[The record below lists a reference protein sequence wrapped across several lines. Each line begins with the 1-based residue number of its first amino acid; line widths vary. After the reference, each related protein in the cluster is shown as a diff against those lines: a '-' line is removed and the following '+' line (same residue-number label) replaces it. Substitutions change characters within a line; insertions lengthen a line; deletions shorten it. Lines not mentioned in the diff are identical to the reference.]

1 MSGPFSRADRSLLT
15 DWWFTVDRMLLTCVF
30 VLVVLGVVISLAA
43 SPSVALA
50 KDLPAFHFVNRHA
63 MFAAGGIVGI
73 LGVSLLSP
81 RGVRRLALGVFGIAI
96 VLLVV
101 IAVSG
106 ETINGARR
114 WIRLLGFSFQ
124 PSEVAK
130 PAFVVLTAW
139 AFAEM
144 QRRRDVPALP
154 IAIALYALLAGLL
167 VIQPD
172 VGQTLLVTLVWGA
185 LFLLAGLPLP
195 WAGAFAGL
203 LTGGLAIAYTSL
215 AYVRGRV
222 DAFFAGAYSETSQ
235 MGRAYHSFVQ
245 GGFFGRGP
253 GEGTIKTN
261 LPDAHT
267 DFIFAV
273 IAEEYG
279 VIACL
284 GVVCL
289 FAVIVFRAF
298 VRGLA
303 IEDLDVRYGIIGLA
317 LLVGLQALIN
327 MGVNVGLLPA
337 KGMTLP
343 MISAGG
349 SSIIGMSLAL
359 GMMLALTRARPEL
372 GRYRRRSGGAEPPR
386 HIELET
392 IAQN

>member
-1 MSGPFSRADRSLLT
+1 
-15 DWWFTVDRMLLTCVF
+15 MLLTCIF
-30 VLVVLGVVISLAA
+30 VLVLLGVVISLAA

-50 KDLPAFHFVNRHA
+50 KDLPAFHFVNRHVI
-63 MFAAGGIVGI
+63 FATGGVIGM
-73 LGVSLLSP
+73 LAVSLLSP
-81 RGVRRLALGVFGIAI
+81 RGVRRLALGVFAVAL

-101 IAVSG
+101 IAIGG
-106 ETINGARR
+106 ESINGAKR

-130 PAFVVLTAW
+130 PAFVVLAAW

-154 IAIALYALLAGLL
+154 MAIALYVTLAALL

-203 LTGGLAIAYTSL
+203 LSTGLALAYVSL
-215 AYVRGRV
+215 TYVRGRI
-222 DAFFAGAYSETSQ
+222 DAFLAGAYSETSQ

-253 GEGTIKTN
+253 GEGTIKTI

-284 GVVCL
+284 GLVCL
-289 FAVIVFRAF
+289 FGVIVFRAF

-303 IEDLDVRYGIIGLA
+303 VEELDVRYGIIGLS

-349 SSIIGMSLAL
+349 SSMIGMSLTL
-359 GMMLALTRARPEL
+359 GMLLALTRARPEL
-372 GRYRRRSGGAEPPR
+372 GRYRRRVGTSEPVGRMPE
-386 HIELET
+386 HPVG
-392 IAQN
+392 QN